1 MVTSLT
7 TNGFSIFI
15 ENLTIPLN
23 VGIINLLEGLKDGG
37 REDLKNTKIY
47 RIVETLL
54 IIVMYTLIKP
64 LELMSSIV
72 FHLLNWTSQ
81 AGLAPMMC
89 FWVSSALNC
98 SLYRWHLFV
107 YFTFSDLIGQQ
118 DSQIQSYSRKC
129 KIKKEAPPIKTAV

>member
-72 FHLLNWTSQ
+72 FHLLTWTSQ
-81 AGLAPMMC
+81 AGFMATMS
-89 FWVSSALNC
+89 FGVSS
-98 SLYRWHLFV
+98 LY
-107 YFTFSDLIGQQ
+107 
-118 DSQIQSYSRKC
+118 
-129 KIKKEAPPIKTAV
+129 TAVFIGGAYLFTLHFLQSDWI